1 MLIELLSIE
10 AETAALAVATTV
22 HLAML
27 LLRMHRNP
35 DGRRHDTLL
44 LPSLVFAATPWLFS
58 SFGGIAA
65 GLAAHLVWFI
75 ACERLV
81 PRPAVPATVPAAVP
95 TAPRQ
100 APALRPAASVQA
112 AAKPAGW
119 VKAPV
124 ISVFRETPDITTFRM
139 ARPEGFEFKAGQ
151 FLTVRF
157 SIDGKAV
164 SRCYSV
170 SSAPEATGYLEISVK
185 RQGLV
190 SGLLHATVRP
200 GSLVELMRPAGAFVY
215 PADDHRPVTL
225 VAGGVGITP
234 LMSMLRHSLLA
245 DPTRPVNLLY
255 SVRTRKDIAFRDEL
269 SWIAQRH
276 RMAKV
281 VVATS
286 EEPAGDGFLSGM
298 INRELLASQVEDLED
313 NVFLLC
319 GPPPMIE
326 AMKRILAEVGV
337 APDQIRFEEFAAAVA
352 FANARAAG
360 EAPTVELAPPAEPA
374 TAAAASGFRLHLVVS
389 NQSIAAPGSRT
400 LLETCEAAGVPLPSA
415 CRAGVCGT
423 CRSRIVDGQVRCES
437 DLLDPA
443 ERAEGYILPCVS
455 WPTSDCALEA

>member
-1 MLIELLSIE
+1 MLIEILGIE
-10 AETAALAVATTV
+10 TTTAFLAIATTV
-22 HLAML
+22 HLALL

-35 DGRRHDTLL
+35 AGRRHDALL
-44 LPSLVFAATPWLFS
+44 LPSLVFAVTPWLFPTV
-58 SFGGIAA
+58 GGVAAGIAT
-65 GLAAHLVWFI
+65 HLMWFI

-81 PRPAVPATVPAAVP
+81 PRPPAPAAVVP
-95 TAPRQ
+95 AVPRPVPAPRPTVASQ
-100 APALRPAASVQA
+100 AP
-112 AAKPAGW
+112 KPAGW
-119 VKAPV
+119 VKTPV
-124 ISVFRETPDITTFRM
+124 IAVFRETPDITTFRM
-139 ARPEGFEFKAGQ
+139 ARPDGFDFKAGQ

-157 SIDGKAV
+157 SIDGQTA

-185 RQGLV
+185 RQGQV

-200 GSLVELMRPAGAFVY
+200 GSLLDVMRPSGGFVY
-215 PADDHRPVTL
+215 PADDHRPITL
-225 VAGGVGITP
+225 LAGGVGITP

-255 SVRTRKDIAFRDEL
+255 SVRTHKDIAFREEL
-269 SWIAQRH
+269 GWIAQRH

-286 EEPAGDGFLSGM
+286 EEPASASYLSGM
-298 INRELLASQVEDLED
+298 INRELLASQVEDLRD
-313 NVFLLC
+313 NIFLLC

-326 AMKRILAEVGV
+326 AMKRILVDLGV
-337 APDQIRFEEFAAAVA
+337 SPDQVRFEAFAAAVA

-360 EAPTVELAPPAEPA
+360 EAPIVEVATPVEP
-374 TAAAASGFRLHLVVS
+374 AAAAATGGFRLRLVLS
-389 NQSIAAPGSRT
+389 GQTLPANGSHT
-400 LLETCEAAGVPLPSA
+400 LLETCEAAGIPLPSA

-437 DLLDPA
+437 SLLDES
-443 ERAEGYILPCVS
+443 ERAQGYILPCVS